1 MKVLRHREWIA
12 VRRDR
17 GLRYAMSVV
26 LGGVAFPILLIVGVF
41 LLDMLVVAVPI
52 VLLGVVVLAV
62 LLRSA
67 RL

>member
-41 LLDMLVVAVPI
+41 VAVPI

>member
-1 MKVLRHREWIA
+1 
-12 VRRDR
+12 
-17 GLRYAMSVV
+17 MSVV